1 MRARIYQPEIMDEE
15 TVDQETADE
24 IYRYLASI
32 NRLFG
37 GVNGTI
43 ARFEAFSRSWRP
55 GERIEVRGCD
65 LWTLRDGKVVKKD
78 SFWKI
83 RTG

>member
-55 GERIEVRGCD
+55 GERRAASRRGP
-65 LWTLRDGKVVKKD
+65 WRDQA
-78 SFWKI
+78 
-83 RTG
+83 RN